1 MSCSQVFNLCNLLHS
16 FLFQDIPGIVAFLS
30 AKDIP
35 GKNSFIHP
43 GLMMLSEDE
52 EVHFIYIYLLIYIL
66 HGPVSSVSIV
76 TEQWA
81 GRSGVESRW
90 GRDFLP
96 IQASPGA
103 HPASC
108 KMGTG
113 SFPGVNCGRGMLL
126 TTHPLLV
133 PQSQKS
139 IAIPLPTLWATTGL

>member
-1 MSCSQVFNLCNLLHS
+1 MYIPYSHYHGCLFVIVTAILICQAVREFALTNAALGKLIMSCSQVFNLCNLLHS

-35 GKNSFIHP
+35 GKNSFIRP
-43 GLMMLSEDE
+43 GLMMLPEDE
-52 EVHFIYIYLLIYIL
+52 EVQFIYIYLLIYIL

-96 IQASPGA
+96 IQTSPGA
-103 HPASC
+103 HPAS
-108 KMGTG
+108 
-113 SFPGVNCGRGMLL
+113 
-126 TTHPLLV
+126 
-133 PQSQKS
+133 
-139 IAIPLPTLWATTGL
+139 